1 MSSSNR
7 PIIAMM
13 YDFDR
18 TLSTKEMQE
27 FSFIPSTGRSPK
39 EFWNSVNEMARKEK
53 MDSNLAYMLQMV
65 DSGVRTIRSHLVG
78 LGGSVEFYRGV
89 EDWFPMMNR
98 YAAERGAVL
107 KHYVISSGLR
117 EIIEGTSIAKN
128 FDRVYACE
136 FLYDENDVP
145 VWPKNVVNYTT
156 KTQFVYRINK
166 GVLDL
171 PDSDRLN
178 RYVPDSERPVPFRNM
193 IYIGDGMT
201 DVPCMKVVK
210 VNGGHSIAVYDRDR
224 TTASKLVL
232 DKRVNFACK
241 ANYEE
246 GSELSKTVKEIIDWI
261 VCGAKLSK
269 REAAS
274 KERAKKGA
282 ERRGN
287 EKMERC
293 PNAEQ
298 EEVRRTGSDCS

>member
-1 MSSSNR
+1 
-7 PIIAMM
+7 
-13 YDFDR
+13 
-18 TLSTKEMQE
+18 
-27 FSFIPSTGRSPK
+27 
-39 EFWNSVNEMARKEK
+39 
-53 MDSNLAYMLQMV
+53 
-65 DSGVRTIRSHLVG
+65 
-78 LGGSVEFYRGV
+78 
-89 EDWFPMMNR
+89 
-98 YAAERGAVL
+98 
-107 KHYVISSGLR
+107 
-117 EIIEGTSIAKN
+117 
-128 FDRVYACE
+128 
-136 FLYDENDVP
+136 
-145 VWPKNVVNYTT
+145 
-156 KTQFVYRINK
+156 
-166 GVLDL
+166 
-171 PDSDRLN
+171 
-178 RYVPDSERPVPFRNM
+178 M

-298 EEVRRTGSDCS
+298 EEVRRTGSDRS